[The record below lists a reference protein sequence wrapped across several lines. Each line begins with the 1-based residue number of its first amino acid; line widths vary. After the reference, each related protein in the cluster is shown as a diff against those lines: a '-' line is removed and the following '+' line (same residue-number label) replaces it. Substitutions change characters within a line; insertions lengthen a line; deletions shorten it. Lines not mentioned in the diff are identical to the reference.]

1 MKLTMHHDE
10 ARVGGRISAFFAT
23 AATLFGVLGVVSL
36 AQGSDACVGTAS
48 AASTFEA
55 PSVRQGVMT
64 ERLRDCVTFERA
76 AAEGFVVVASS
87 R

>member
-1 MKLTMHHDE
+1 MHHDE
-10 ARVGGRISAFFAT
+10 ARVGRFSAFFAT
-23 AATLFGVLGVVSL
+23 AATLFGVLGLVSV
-36 AQGSDACVGTAS
+36 AHASDACVGTAS
-48 AASTFEA
+48 AAPTFEV

-76 AAEGFVVVASS
+76 SGEGFVVVASS